1 MHTDSNHSFVICAY
15 EESPFLEKCIQSI
28 LGQTLRSKVIL
39 ITSTPNQYISQIAKN
54 YKIEYVINHSESGMV
69 QDWNFGLSQANTK
82 YVTLAHQDDVY
93 SKNYTLEII
102 KDLER
107 AKHPLIAF
115 TDYQEIRNDN
125 ITKTNTM
132 LKIKRIMLLPLKL
145 RVFHNSRLV
154 RRVILSFGC
163 PICCPSVTFVK
174 ENLPEQVFQ
183 VGYRSCEDWQAWEKL
198 SKLKGEFI
206 YCTKTIMYHRIHA
219 ESATTAIIGDNV
231 RTIED
236 YDMFRKFW
244 PKAIAKVLAKLYAK
258 SEQSNDIGKE
268 EKS

>member
-1 MHTDSNHSFVICAY
+1 MQTDSNHSFVICAFK
-15 EESPFLEKCIQSI
+15 ESPFLEKCIQSI
-28 LGQTLRSKVIL
+28 MGQTVKSKVIL
-39 ITSTPNQYISQIAKN
+39 ITATPNPYISQIAEN
-54 YKIEYVINHSESGMV
+54 YKIESVINHGETGMV
-69 QDWNFGLSQANTK
+69 QDWNFAYTQAKTK

-93 SKNYTLEII
+93 SKNYTEEII
-102 KDLER
+102 KYMEGAR
-107 AKHPLIAF
+107 HPLIAF
-115 TDYQEIRNDN
+115 TDYYEIRNN
-125 ITKTNTM
+125 KIIKNNKM
-132 LKIKRIMLLPLKL
+132 LQIKRIMLLPLKL
-145 RVFHNSRLV
+145 KVLHKSRLV
-154 RRVILSFGC
+154 RRIILSFGC
-163 PICCPSVTFVK
+163 PICCPSVTFNK

-206 YCTKTIMYHRIHA
+206 YCTKTVMYHRIHE

-244 PKAIAKVLAKLYAK
+244 PKAIAKLLAKLYAK

-268 EKS
+268 E